1 MLLLADHEL
10 SPPLAPHRLLDPAD
24 AGLVVVQSRLH
35 DCLIHS
41 GFPLLTRSRTCSHT
55 LYMARYR
62 PARAFTHASLFLL
75 VPLPFHFLFRIIAV
89 HRFTLAHRRRCR
101 LRSVY
106 IHPLYHS
113 QSVASFFHLH
123 VESIHD
129 QVTVLLGIAAC
140 TAYRALQRLSGCPP
154 RSAHSEAAAAAVSP
168 PRCTSLDA
176 GQTRRDLPYASS
188 IVR

>member
-1 MLLLADHEL
+1 M
-10 SPPLAPHRLLDPAD
+10 
-24 AGLVVVQSRLH
+24 VQSRLH

-41 GFPLLTRSRTCSHT
+41 GFSLLTRSRTCSHT

-89 HRFTLAHRRRCR
+89 HRFTLAHRRRRRCR

-129 QVTVLLGIAAC
+129 QVTVLPESVSGH
-140 TAYRALQRLSGCPP
+140 RRLHG
-154 RSAHSEAAAAAVSP
+154 
-168 PRCTSLDA
+168 
-176 GQTRRDLPYASS
+176 ASS
-188 IVR
+188 VATTVGMSPQKCAQRGGGSSSVPAAMYES